1 MPVIRVFLFI
11 ATAMLM
17 AVACDKNVER
27 SQSKV
32 HPTADYYKYLQ
43 RVKEFELNETQS
55 SFIRTYQKR
64 FSEMDKVYE
73 LDDFLLTSFVW
84 KILIAD
90 KDIYILDIN
99 QLMMF
104 RVTSD
109 NQIDT
114 LAMKGKGPGEI
125 SSPKTFALEGDQLYI
140 TDYVNGLF
148 SINLNNGEYNRIS
161 DGLNIEDFEVVD
173 NNVVIKRFISSADA
187 FYSSFKNI
195 IIIDSNGLEANKFGN
210 TYLDDHVWA
219 LSFYQ
224 QGQIAVSQSK
234 RLLLEYDKFLPVIEK
249 FTIDGKLIWSRRVPN
264 FMIVNIKSQPGQWRV
279 DEPYLGEKA
288 NLFNTIRSMHILSDS
303 VAIMQIDKVSWT
315 EGSIYE
321 SGKIKTYLMN
331 LNTAEITELQN
342 LYRIRAID
350 DHSVVLELKK
360 NKFVLY
366 SY

>member
-1 MPVIRVFLFI
+1 
-11 ATAMLM
+11 MLI

-32 HPTADYYKYLQ
+32 HPTADYYEYLQ
-43 RVKEFELNETQS
+43 GVEEFELNETQT
-55 SFIRTYQKR
+55 TYFTTFQKR
-64 FSEMDKVYE
+64 FSAMEKVYE

-84 KILIAD
+84 KILID
-90 KDIYILDIN
+90 DQDIYILDIN

-104 RVTSD
+104 RLRPN

-114 LAMKGKGPGEI
+114 LAFKGRGPGEI

-140 TDYVNGLF
+140 TDYINGLF
-148 SINLNNGEYNRIS
+148 SIDLNNGEYNRIS
-161 DGLNIEDFEVVD
+161 DGLYVEDFEVVD
-173 NNVVIKRFISSADA
+173 KHFVIKRFISSDDA
-187 FYSSFKNI
+187 LYSTFKNI
-195 IIIDSNGLEANKFGN
+195 KIIDSNGLEANKFGN
-210 TYLDDHVWA
+210 TYLDNHVWA

-249 FTIDGKLIWSRRVPN
+249 FTIDGKLIWSRKVPN

-288 NLFNTIRSMHILSDS
+288 NLFNTIRSMHMLSDS

-342 LYRIRAID
+342 LYRIRAIN
-350 DHSVVLELKK
+350 DHSVVLEVKK